1 MISTHILEEVA
12 AVCSRAIIIAGGRV
26 VADAT
31 PAALAQRH
39 PSGRLE
45 ERLPSLDATNHDRA
59 GGRLMRPTLTVA
71 GRELR
76 AYFATPVATVFI
88 VIFLV
93 LQGALT
99 FNLGQFFDRGQADLN
114 PFFTFIPWVFLLLIP
129 AITMRLW
136 AEERR
141 LGTIELLLTLPITQ
155 GQAVLGK
162 FLAAWAFCAI
172 ALLLTFPFVIAVN
185 ILGAPDNGVIA
196 SGYIGCLL
204 VAGAFLSVGAAMSA
218 LTRNQVIAFV
228 LAVAVCF
235 VFAVASNPIVNDF
248 LAPSIPDLAE
258 FTRRIAVIERFTDF
272 TRGVIALRDVIYFA
286 TFIGFFLFLNTVL
299 VDQRKAD

>member
-1 MISTHILEEVA
+1 MS
-12 AVCSRAIIIAGGRV
+12 
-26 VADAT
+26 
-31 PAALAQRH
+31 
-39 PSGRLE
+39 
-45 ERLPSLDATNHDRA
+45 
-59 GGRLMRPTLTVA
+59 PTLAIA
-71 GRELR
+71 GREFR
-76 AYFATPVATVFI
+76 GYFATPVATVFI

-99 FNLGQFFDRGQADLN
+99 FNLGQFFDRGIADLN

-141 LGTIELLLTLPITQ
+141 LGTIELLLTLPVTQ
-155 GQAVLGK
+155 GQAVIGK
-162 FLAAWAFCAI
+162 FLAAWGFCAV

-185 ILGAPDNGVIA
+185 ILGNPDNGVIA
-196 SGYIGCLL
+196 AGYLGSLM

-218 LTRNQVIAFV
+218 ATRNQVIAFV

-235 VFAVASNPIVNDF
+235 IFAAASNPIVSDF
-248 LAPSIPDLAE
+248 LSANLPALGA
-258 FTRRIAVIERFTDF
+258 FTRRLAIIDRFNDF
-272 TRGVIALRDVIYFA
+272 TRGIIALRDVIYFA
-286 TFIGFFLFLNTVL
+286 SFIGFFLFLNTVL

>member
-1 MISTHILEEVA
+1 MTAML
-12 AVCSRAIIIAGGRV
+12 AI
-26 VADAT
+26 
-31 PAALAQRH
+31 
-39 PSGRLE
+39 
-45 ERLPSLDATNHDRA
+45 
-59 GGRLMRPTLTVA
+59 A

-99 FNLGQFFDRGQADLN
+99 VNLGQFFDRGQADLN

-141 LGTIELLLTLPITQ
+141 QGTIELLLTLPITQ

-162 FLAAWAFCAI
+162 FLAAWVFCAI
-172 ALLLTFPFVIAVN
+172 ALALTFPFVIAVN
-185 ILGAPDNGVIA
+185 ILGSPDNGVIA
-196 SGYIGCLL
+196 SGYLGCLL
-204 VAGAFLSVGAAMSA
+204 VAGAFLSVGSAMSA
-218 LTRNQVIAFV
+218 VTRNQVIAFV

-235 VFAVASNPIVNDF
+235 LFAVASNPIVYDF
-248 LAPSIPDLAE
+248 LAHAAPAVGA
-258 FTRRIAVIERFTDF
+258 FTRRIAVIDRFANF
-272 TRGVIALRDVIYFA
+272 VRGVIALRDLIYFA
-286 TFIGFFLFLNTVL
+286 TFIGFFLFLNAVL

>member
-1 MISTHILEEVA
+1 MNTIL
-12 AVCSRAIIIAGGRV
+12 II
-26 VADAT
+26 
-31 PAALAQRH
+31 
-39 PSGRLE
+39 
-45 ERLPSLDATNHDRA
+45 
-59 GGRLMRPTLTVA
+59 A

-76 AYFATPVATVFI
+76 GYFATPVATVFI

-99 FNLGQFFDRGQADLN
+99 FNLGQFFDRGLADLN

-155 GQAVLGK
+155 GQAVIGK

-172 ALLLTFPFVIAVN
+172 ALLLTFPFIIAVN
-185 ILGAPDNGVIA
+185 ILGNPDNGVIV

-204 VAGAFLSVGAAMSA
+204 IAGAFLSVGTAMSA
-218 LTRNQVIAFV
+218 VTRNQVIAFV
-228 LAVAVCF
+228 LAVAICF
-235 VFAVASNPIVNDF
+235 LFAVAANPIVDDF
-248 LAPSIPDLAE
+248 LSKTIPAVGE
-258 FTRRIAVIERFTDF
+258 FTRRIAIIERFGNM
-272 TRGVIALRDVIYFA
+272 TRGIISARDLVYFA